1 MDDVI
6 GGVEGPVWK
15 YDSLGIVLLF
25 YGVLLLIC
33 VDRLCLFGVED
44 YQIAIFA
51 RNLIDRYKTLNPT
64 RS

>member
-1 MDDVI
+1 MDDDYWRSERS
-6 GGVEGPVWK
+6 GLEVW
-15 YDSLGIVLLF
+15 SLGIVLLF